1 MFLGN
6 ENAAVL
12 RLAKKLVIQEGF
24 ACCRFKLQIVKGRD
38 LFNIKRL
45 KQRARETKNFGYIS
59 KEGKQ
64 QRLKDSKSTFKK

>member
-12 RLAKKLVIQEGF
+12 RLAKKFVIQEGF
-24 ACCRFKLQIVKGRD
+24 ACCRFKLQIVKGREW
-38 LFNIKRL
+38 FNIKRL
-45 KQRARETKNFGYIS
+45 KQRATETKDFGYIS

-64 QRLKDSKSTFKK
+64 RR